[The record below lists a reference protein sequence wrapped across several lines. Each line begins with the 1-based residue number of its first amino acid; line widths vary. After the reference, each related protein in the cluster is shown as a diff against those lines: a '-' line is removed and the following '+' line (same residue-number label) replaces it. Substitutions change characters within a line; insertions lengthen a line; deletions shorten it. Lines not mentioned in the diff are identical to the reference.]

1 VTVGQPTSPR
11 ARHTTPLLESREH
24 QRGSIS
30 PTLRRPDR
38 RRYPQYRLGFG
49 RVLLLILALTPV
61 RALLALVAIPIAL
74 AFDALFLYAEL
85 VSVAIIIVLA
95 CFDALVLL
103 AN

>member
-1 VTVGQPTSPR
+1 
-11 ARHTTPLLESREH
+11 
-24 QRGSIS
+24 
-30 PTLRRPDR
+30 
-38 RRYPQYRLGFG
+38 
-49 RVLLLILALTPV
+49 VLLLILAAPPA
-61 RALLALVAIPIAL
+61 RARLALVAIPIAL